1 MGIRHPKTIFM
12 FRGQTTSFREGKLSV
27 SWFQGWE
34 SDTLKLFS
42 FSGGKQIPVLGVSV
56 PAVVCCFT
64 TPPTSSDSN
73 RQTPMPRLQQACT
86 RRVYR
91 WGFVKV
97 VGGTK
102 SCIVISRNV
111 WYPKKSWDNL
121 TVTVS
126 IIQTAEK
133 PLKSWDICEASSSN
147 WCETPI
153 KNGISIIHD
162 LILHQRV
169 YQKHP

>member
-1 MGIRHPKTIFM
+1 MGIRHPKPIFI
-12 FRGQTTSFREGKLSV
+12 FRGQTTSFR
-27 SWFQGWE
+27 
-34 SDTLKLFS
+34 
-42 FSGGKQIPVLGVSV
+42 VSV

-73 RQTPMPRLQQACT
+73 RQTPMPKNPSRRLQQACT

-91 WGFVKV
+91 WGLLRLLVEQNPAL
-97 VGGTK
+97 
-102 SCIVISRNV
+102 SLAEMYDIQQ
-111 WYPKKSWDNL
+111 KSWDNL